1 MFGGRAFLSRG
12 EEWPDA
18 PLGEAGSRAHG
29 LATRHGMM
37 RSTALSGWSSEDAVE
52 AEVGV
57 SRTCVF
63 SFKRDFSISRLLLM
77 GQVQAL
83 VGRDTVNSF
92 CLQIWCLVP
101 SLI

>member
-37 RSTALSGWSSEDAVE
+37 RSTALSGWSSEDVVE

-57 SRTCVF
+57 GSQRRFQNLCF
-63 SFKRDFSISRLLLM
+63 FLQERLL
-77 GQVQAL
+77 
-83 VGRDTVNSF
+83 SF
-92 CLQIWCLVP
+92 
-101 SLI
+101 